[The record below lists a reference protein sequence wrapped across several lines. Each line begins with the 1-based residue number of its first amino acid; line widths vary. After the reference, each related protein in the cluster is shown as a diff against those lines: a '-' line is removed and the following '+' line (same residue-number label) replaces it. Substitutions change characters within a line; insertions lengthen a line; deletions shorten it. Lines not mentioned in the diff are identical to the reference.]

1 VVLST
6 PKSVSGHVKDA
17 LSLFSKAPVPATGI
31 GSRSSGKEVSVE
43 AARFAQTFQDEC
55 HDEKGEGKTFHIFD
69 HLSKR
74 AMPAIRMLSGT
85 PFETS
90 PSDIAFYMSLLEK
103 SQRVQHQALDFC
115 TSTNAQQLG
124 RQFS

>member
-103 SQRVQHQALDFC
+103 SQRMQHQALDFC